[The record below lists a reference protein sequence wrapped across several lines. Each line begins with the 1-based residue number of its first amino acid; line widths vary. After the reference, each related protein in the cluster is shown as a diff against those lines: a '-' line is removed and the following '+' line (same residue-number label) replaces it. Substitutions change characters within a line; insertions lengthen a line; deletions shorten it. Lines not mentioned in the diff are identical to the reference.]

1 MNSCR
6 AARQKCHWIVK
17 KATSATSCI
26 YAEKWYSNCR
36 VIILSLEM
44 FLWKT
49 DMNRSRQTG
58 FTLVELLVVIAIIG
72 ILIGMLLPAVQI
84 VREAARRTSCMNNVR
99 QMVLCAHNF
108 ESARMRIPT
117 PYTLASGAT
126 ATANGSWS
134 VHAQLLPFCE
144 QANAYNMID
153 FGISWSD
160 EPNLS
165 SGVPTLRVPMY
176 QCPSEVNDTVRFKNG
191 APFVYPQNYGFN
203 FGSWLVY
210 DPASG
215 QRGDGLFYVNS
226 KTTFGAIS
234 DGTSNTLCVAEVKA
248 FTSYIRNTQDPG
260 DVAPTDPT
268 AFLGYSGEL
277 KLGADTNSNTGH
289 TEWCDGRVHHSG
301 FTTVFTPN
309 TVVSYESGGLTYDID
324 FNSEKEGNSTTKATY
339 AAVTSRSYHAG
350 GMVSVGLMDGST
362 HSVSDSISLE
372 VWRSLGTISGGEIVS
387 HDF

>member
-1 MNSCR
+1 MDR
-6 AARQKCHWIVK
+6 K
-17 KATSATSCI
+17 K
-26 YAEKWYSNCR
+26 
-36 VIILSLEM
+36 LS
-44 FLWKT
+44 
-49 DMNRSRQTG
+49 G

-72 ILIGMLLPAVQI
+72 ILISMLLPAVQV
-84 VREAARRTSCMNNVR
+84 VREAARRTSCLNNVR
-99 QMVLCAHNF
+99 QVVLCAHNY
-108 ESARMRIPT
+108 ESARMRLPT
-117 PYTLASGAT
+117 AYTLGAGAT

-134 VHAQLLPFCE
+134 IHAKLLPYCE
-144 QANAYNMID
+144 QSNAYSMID
-153 FGISWSD
+153 FSMSWSN

-176 QCPSEVNDTVRFKNG
+176 QCPSEVNDMVRMKNG
-191 APFVYPQNYGFN
+191 GPFVYPQNYGFN

-210 DPASG
+210 DPATG
-215 QRGDGLFYVNS
+215 RRGDGLFYVNG
-226 KTTFGAIS
+226 KVGFGSIK

-260 DVAPTDPT
+260 RVAPDNPA
-268 AFLGYSGEL
+268 AFAGYSGEL
-277 KLGADTNSNTGH
+277 KLGTATNSNTGH

-309 TVVSYESGGLTYDID
+309 TVVPYESGGVTYDID

-350 GMVSVGLMDGST
+350 DLVSVGLMDGST
-362 HSVSDSISLE
+362 HSVAGGVSLD
-372 VWRSLGTISGGEIVS
+372 VWRALGTISGGEVVS